1 MNLNFFLTF
10 PYPYTYL
17 YHEFIDIEIIG
28 KVIEQNNSKE
38 IVQRSLTTRIPLITL
53 KALSEARIKK
63 LWIVK

>member
-38 IVQRSLTTRIPLITL
+38 IVQRSLIPLITL